1 MSIGPLQ
8 SSVTLYPF
16 VLRTEFLYWGN
27 PLFGLL
33 LQNAKGVFFMNKTHK
48 IAFTAMLS
56 ALSVLANCIS
66 VTLSGSNYLS
76 FTFIPTF
83 IAGIYFG
90 VLPAAIV
97 GFVGDLIGGILFPKG
112 AYNVLIALAS
122 TLMGIIPALVYKL
135 PKLSK
140 MLKLVISL
148 VICTIVCSAGL
159 NTYALWVLYGAKN
172 GKTFWVYLWGR
183 LPFQLINTVVNGILL
198 AVIQQTK
205 VIDKLLLR
213 ITQK

>member
-1 MSIGPLQ
+1 
-8 SSVTLYPF
+8 
-16 VLRTEFLYWGN
+16 
-27 PLFGLL
+27 
-33 LQNAKGVFFMNKTHK
+33 
-48 IAFTAMLS
+48 
-56 ALSVLANCIS
+56 
-66 VTLSGSNYLS
+66 
-76 FTFIPTF
+76 
-83 IAGIYFG
+83 
-90 VLPAAIV
+90 
-97 GFVGDLIGGILFPKG
+97 
-112 AYNVLIALAS
+112 
-122 TLMGIIPALVYKL
+122 MGIIPALVYKL